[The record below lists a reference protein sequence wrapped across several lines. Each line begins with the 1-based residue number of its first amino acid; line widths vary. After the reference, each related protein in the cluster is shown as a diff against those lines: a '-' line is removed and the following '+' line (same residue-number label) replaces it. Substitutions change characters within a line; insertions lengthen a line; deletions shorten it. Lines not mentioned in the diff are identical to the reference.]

1 MRAGTMFR
9 RISKGASTMIEP
21 KFTTDDT
28 VSLIPSHYIS
38 GKLGKF
44 KVVRLLPMEHGM
56 RGYRVQSLADGHLRV
71 VMESEI
77 A

>member
-1 MRAGTMFR
+1 MSDRT
-9 RISKGASTMIEP
+9 SKGASTMIDP
-21 KFTTDDT
+21 KFTTGDT

-38 GKLGKF
+38 SKLGEF
-44 KVVRLLPMEHGM
+44 KVVRQLPIEHGM
-56 RGYRVQSLADGHLRV
+56 HGYRVQSLSDGHLRV

>member
-1 MRAGTMFR
+1 
-9 RISKGASTMIEP
+9 MIDP
-21 KFTTDDT
+21 KFTTGDT

-44 KVVRLLPMEHGM
+44 KIVRRLPTEHGM
-56 RGYRVQSLADGHLRV
+56 HGYRVESLSDGHLRV
-71 VMESEI
+71 VMEIEI